1 MASTNNKALIATSIF
16 LTAIILLFGL
26 NGSIDVWI
34 QNHFYNVQ
42 THTWLIVK
50 GERPWLDFILYD
62 GIKKLLIVA
71 YSLLLITL
79 VIGYK
84 KQWVQKYR
92 REILILVL
100 SGIFVPMTIV
110 GLKTVTNVPCPRDWQ
125 MYGGEYPHIGVFD
138 SYPKDFCQKSRI
150 RCWPAGHASFGFS
163 LLALIVIAR
172 TRRQRYAALIISLGV
187 AWSMG
192 WYKILKGDHF
202 LSHTIIAM
210 VMGWFI
216 ILWIV
221 KLIDLSRW
229 GTAYV
234 QTKNQ
239 ENEEFF

>member
-1 MASTNNKALIATSIF
+1 MTSTNKAIVLTSI
-16 LTAIILLFGL
+16 LLGGLILLFGL
-26 NGSIDVWI
+26 NSDIDVWI

-62 GIKKLLIVA
+62 GIKKLLIII
-71 YSLLLITL
+71 YSLLLIFL
-79 VIGYK
+79 IIAYK
-84 KQWVQKYR
+84 NKWIKQYR
-92 REILILVL
+92 REIIILIL

-125 MYGGEYPHIGVFD
+125 MYGGEYPHVGVLD
-138 SYPKDFCQKSRI
+138 RYPSDFCQKSKN

-163 LLALIVIAR
+163 LLALYFVFR
-172 TRRQRYAALIISLGV
+172 TKKVQYTALVFALGV

>member
-1 MASTNNKALIATSIF
+1 MVSTNKSLIVTAIF

-26 NGSIDVWI
+26 NDDIDVWV
-34 QNHFYNVQ
+34 QNHFFNPQ
-42 THTWLIVK
+42 TCKWIIVR
-50 GERPWLDFILYD
+50 GERPWLDFVLYD

-100 SGIFVPMTIV
+100 SGIFVPTTIV
-110 GLKTVTNVPCPRDWQ
+110 ALKTATNVPCPRDWQ
-125 MYGGEYPHIGVFD
+125 MYGGEYPHVGVFD

-172 TRRQRYAALIISLGV
+172 TRRQRYVALIISLGV

-229 GTAYV
+229 GTAFCPN
-234 QTKNQ
+234 KKPRN
-239 ENEEFF
+239 